1 MTAAQKVIKA
11 FAYGLAAVIAFSI
24 MAAIVAAGAG
34 ILTAVG
40 IINGK
45 APETISCESYEKC
58 LNLELSYS
66 ELYIKKGEKLE
77 IETSDDNYE
86 ITKEENKLVVKD
98 KKKASW
104 FGSNGGRK
112 VTVTV
117 PSDMVFDA
125 VGIGNGAGKIEISY
139 LYAKELTL
147 SVGAGETIIDE
158 MKVTKKAEISTGA
171 GRFEIKNGVK
181 INDAKVS
188 LGVGETKI
196 RAALTGEAKIDA
208 GVGSVDL
215 ELLMLDS
222 DYKIKVDKGI
232 GEIRF
237 NGESVGNGTYG
248 KGENVIDIDGGIGGI
263 KIKTATESVMPVV
276 EKTEDSKVEEKAED
290 EKTEDKKTEDKKE
303 SEE

>member
-1 MTAAQKVIKA
+1 MTAAQKIIKW
-11 FAYGLAAVIAFSI
+11 FAYGLAAVLVFSI
-24 MAAIVAAGAG
+24 LTAIVAAGAG

-40 IINGK
+40 IISGG
-45 APETISCESYEKC
+45 APETISCEGYEKC

-66 ELYIKKGEKLE
+66 ELQIKKGDKLAV
-77 IETSDDNYE
+77 ETSDDDYE
-86 ITKEENKLVVKD
+86 ITKDDNKLVVKD
-98 KKKASW
+98 KKKSNW
-104 FGSNGGRK
+104 FGGNSNRK

-125 VGIGNGAGKIEISY
+125 VGIGNGAGKIEIDY

-147 SVGAGETIIDE
+147 SVGAGETIVDE
-158 MKVTKKAEISTGA
+158 IKVTKKAKIDTGA
-171 GRFEIKNGVK
+171 GKFEIKNGVK

-208 GVGSVDL
+208 GIGSVNL
-215 ELLMLDS
+215 ELLMMES

-237 NGESVGNGTYG
+237 NGSTVGNGTIG
-248 KGENVIDIDGGIGGI
+248 NGENEIDVDGGIGSI
-263 KIKTATESVMPVV
+263 NITTATESVLPVI
-276 EKTEDSKVEEKAED
+276 EEAED
-290 EKTEDKKTEDKKE
+290 KTKDIKE
-303 SEE
+303 